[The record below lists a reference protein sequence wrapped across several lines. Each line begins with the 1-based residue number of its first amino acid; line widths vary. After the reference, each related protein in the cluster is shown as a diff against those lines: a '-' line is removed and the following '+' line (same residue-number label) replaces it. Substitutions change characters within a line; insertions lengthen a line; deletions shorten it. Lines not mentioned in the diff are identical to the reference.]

1 MPHRSHDIMHI
12 IKTPHCALLAQ
23 ISSCGMTTCISTTR
37 SAPYPN
43 VMDDTLEPAF
53 ASRRFAHG
61 KSKSKSG
68 RGARA
73 AKPFNPLSALGR
85 YEVSLGSGASS
96 SGASSFVEIHELT
109 PGEDG
114 LIGTLCL
121 GRLRGM
127 FILAGSRKGLEAI
140 VQELDEEDDD
150 DDDDDEDSPIGSVDE
165 FDRDANSDE
174 TRDEPSSD
182 ADLAEDYEPSALE
195 LDDEKINRRAKA
207 FEKNSFRNPKF
218 WMRWKGRLVDIAD
231 DETGSS
237 PISTPVE
244 SDMGYLVFT
253 NNQCEQF
260 DGTITCAALGWEQ
273 MKIRGRKLHSRAT
286 PCAMA
291 WSNFT

>member
-1 MPHRSHDIMHI
+1 
-12 IKTPHCALLAQ
+12 
-23 ISSCGMTTCISTTR
+23 
-37 SAPYPN
+37 
-43 VMDDTLEPAF
+43 MDDSLEPAF

-85 YEVSLGSGASS
+85 YEVSLGSSTSSANASS
-96 SGASSFVEIHELT
+96 SSIEIHELT

-114 LIGTLCL
+114 LVGTLCL
-121 GRLRGM
+121 DRLRGM
-127 FILAGSRKGLEAI
+127 FILAGSRKGLDAI
-140 VQELDEEDDD
+140 VQDLDEE
-150 DDDDDEDSPIGSVDE
+150 DDDDDEDSPIGSGDE
-165 FDRDANSDE
+165 FDRDANSDD
-174 TRDEPSSD
+174 TRIQPNSD
-182 ADLAEDYEPSALE
+182 ADSAENYEPSALE

-218 WMRWKGRLVDIAD
+218 WMRWKGRPMSTDAD
-231 DETGSS
+231 TGGKPSS
-237 PISTPVE
+237 APVE

-260 DGTITCAALGWEQ
+260 DGTITCAAFGWDQ